1 MTNKS
6 ILTSL
11 IIIFLLSG
19 CTTIAHIDPPSNS
32 VSNKNIPTFISK
44 NDLTIKSSDLGSTY
58 GTFPVDFELGEALK
72 AYSESYLGKVNIG
85 DADISSLEGAY
96 VSLKSFDVKES
107 MEGLF
112 REVLRAILEIEVTV
126 KGENGKIILSKIY
139 RAEGAKLP
147 VSSAASVTVQLAEA
161 SAASAF
167 TKIFENIAEDIERIK
182 TRQT

>member
-112 REVLRAILEIEVTV
+112 REV
-126 KGENGKIILSKIY
+126 
-139 RAEGAKLP
+139 
-147 VSSAASVTVQLAEA
+147 
-161 SAASAF
+161 
-167 TKIFENIAEDIERIK
+167 
-182 TRQT
+182 